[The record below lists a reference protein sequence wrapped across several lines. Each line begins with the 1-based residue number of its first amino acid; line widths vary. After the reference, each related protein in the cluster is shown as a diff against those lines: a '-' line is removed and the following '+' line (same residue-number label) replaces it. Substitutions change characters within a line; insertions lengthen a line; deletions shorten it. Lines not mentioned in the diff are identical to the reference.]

1 MSTQWQFHYHCT
13 VPNPTVNSNTL
24 IALVSPINMRNRQLN
39 SSPRIPSFISSPSL
53 SICLRE
59 VERVGLTI
67 KIIQMSNFK
76 ETGTVGQKTV
86 V

>member
-1 MSTQWQFHYHCT
+1 MSNQWQFHYPCT

-24 IALVSPINMRNRQLN
+24 IALVSPINMRNRQRN
-39 SSPRIPSFISSPSL
+39 SSPRMPSFISSPSL

-67 KIIQMSNFK
+67 KIIQTSNFK
-76 ETGTVGQKTV
+76 EIVPVGQKIV